1 MGNWGVPRIQG
12 RGMVKWQAFKS
23 LPEQYEIIGQMIE
36 EQYKVPK
43 PFLTD
48 DAKERIE
55 RGLNE
60 SLQHAK
66 EILVTYYRNGYIHEE
81 HITVTNIDVQT
92 KTIVCTDAFRLN
104 MKFKIDEFID
114 VN

>member
-1 MGNWGVPRIQG
+1 MENWGVPKLKG

-48 DAKERIE
+48 DTKERIE

-60 SLQHAK
+60 SWQNAK
-66 EILVTYYRNGYIHEE
+66 EILVSYYRNGYIHEQY
-81 HITVTNIDVQT
+81 ITVTNIDVQS
-92 KTIVCTDAFRLN
+92 KTIVCTDAFQLN
-104 MKFKIDEFID
+104 MKFKVEDFVD